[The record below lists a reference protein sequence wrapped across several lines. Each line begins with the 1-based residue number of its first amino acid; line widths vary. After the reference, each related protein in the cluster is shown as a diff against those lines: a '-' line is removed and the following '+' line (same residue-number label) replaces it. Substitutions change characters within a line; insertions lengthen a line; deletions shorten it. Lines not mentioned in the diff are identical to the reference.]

1 MMTLDDWN
9 LLLLV
14 LIFALQ
20 AFDFYST
27 STTIKTG
34 TSVEANPIMKKMMS
48 WFGVDAALSIK
59 TLVVCTI
66 AGLLYYV
73 SATIQLALIA
83 LIYVVFMYNNWRV
96 MNRG

>member
-1 MMTLDDWN
+1 MMTQDDWN
-9 LLLLV
+9 LLFLV

-27 STTIKTG
+27 STAIKAG
-34 TSVEANPIMKKMMS
+34 TAVEANPVMKKMMT
-48 WFGVDAALSIK
+48 WFGVDAALLIK
-59 TLVVCTI
+59 TLAVCTI

-73 SATIQLALIA
+73 GATIQLALIA
-83 LIYVVFMYNNWRV
+83 LIYAVFMYNNWRV